1 MLGVLCARHKPWILN
16 SISLFAHSFPAA
28 HHSRFLYGPR
38 HVHFAA
44 DLYNRRRFHST
55 ACSLGGASFTGVG
68 GGSGGGAASIWH
80 AILPSAGGGVGQRCE
95 CRRRIDKRKPGEGSW
110 NAAWDERPA
119 RWLHRADSAWLLFGV
134 CGCLAPVDHW
144 TEASA
149 EAVTVVEENSK
160 IVVCDDLNV
169 KSIDVNERN
178 EKSGPGYK
186 VTGVLAD
193 GRCLFRAIAHGACLK
208 NGEEAPDENRQR
220 QLADELR
227 AQVVDEL
234 LRRREETEWFIEGD
248 FDAYL
253 KRIQQPYVW
262 GGEPELLMASHV
274 LKKLISVFMI
284 DRSSGNLVNIANYGE
299 EYPKDE
305 EGPINV
311 LFHGYGHYDL
321 LETLE
326 TPSDQ
331 GY

>member
-28 HHSRFLYGPR
+28 HQSRSLCGPR
-38 HVHFAA
+38 HVHFT
-44 DLYNRRRFHST
+44 DLNNRRRHHST
-55 ACSLGGASFTGVG
+55 ACSLGAASFSG
-68 GGSGGGAASIWH
+68 GGGGAASIWH
-80 AILPSAGGGVGQRCE
+80 AILPSAGGGGAGRRCE
-95 CRRRIDKRKPGEGSW
+95 CRRRIDERKPGEGSW

-134 CGCLAPVDHW
+134 CGCLAPVAHW
-144 TEASA
+144 TDANA
-149 EAVTVVEENSK
+149 EAVKFVEEKSK
-160 IVVCDDLNV
+160 IDSCDDLNV
-169 KSIDVNERN
+169 KSCDVNEIN
-178 EKSGPGYK
+178 ESSGPGYK

-208 NGEEAPDENRQR
+208 NEEDAPDENRQR
-220 QLADELR
+220 ELADDLR

-248 FDAYL
+248 FDTYV

-284 DRSSGNLVNIANYGE
+284 DQSSGNLVNIANYGE
-299 EYPKDE
+299 EYQKDKE
-305 EGPINV
+305 DPINV

-321 LETLE
+321 LETL
-326 TPSDQ
+326 SDQ
-331 GY
+331 RC